1 MNESKVLNETTNL
14 VADNSQEQKK
24 EVATSETT
32 NVDEKNLAKNS
43 PTQEDT
49 KKEDAIDLKFIKESL
64 AYDIMSPQQYLVMNI
79 V

>member
-1 MNESKVLNETTNL
+1 MNDSKVLNETTNL

-49 KKEDAIDLKFIKESL
+49 HYLRLWALHRKMMTETALWESRRKKLIKG
-64 AYDIMSPQQYLVMNI
+64 
-79 V
+79 